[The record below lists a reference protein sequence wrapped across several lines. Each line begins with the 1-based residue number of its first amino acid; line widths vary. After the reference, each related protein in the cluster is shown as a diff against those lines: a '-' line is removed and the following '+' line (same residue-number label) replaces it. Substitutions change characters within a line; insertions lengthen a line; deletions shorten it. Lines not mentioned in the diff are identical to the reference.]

1 MKGVI
6 VLKAIEIIEAQD
18 WVMYALFFSLAI
30 AIASIIIMELI
41 HNRYI
46 IIPVCTGMLSIV
58 CVIVFFVMIG
68 IKRPIKHTNEYEYVV
83 RVDNSVNFNEFYEKY
98 EILNKKEY
106 TNVYTVKERLIE

>member
-18 WVMYALFFSLAI
+18 WVMYALLFSSVI
-30 AIASIIIMELI
+30 AIASIIIMELMY
-41 HNRYI
+41 NKYI
-46 IIPVCTGMLSIV
+46 IIPICTGILSII
-58 CVIVFFVMIG
+58 CVIVFWVMID

-98 EILNKKEY
+98 EILNKEEY
-106 TNVYTVKERLIE
+106 TNVYTVKERIIE